1 MFPTL
6 WLSPPSSDPS
16 PTIEVL
22 SVVKTG
28 PGCVDARALG
38 KRVAA
43 LTGNAEA
50 SVGNSKKRAQL
61 SYSRTK
67 NGWSVEVTVV
77 GRGGA
82 VAGVRRLASTSP
94 ECSSLAEPLSL
105 VLSLLLQEQAAS
117 AEPTPAPD
125 AQAAFQAPSDSWHL
139 ETGLTFGAASGFQ
152 PALSLGPSLDVWIHA
167 PRMFSVVARGSWFLE
182 QHHETEGK
190 GFAVSYARLFLGA
203 CASWETPRIAL
214 PLCLGP
220 EVARVYARGFGY
232 TQSLDST
239 KYLGGVGA
247 SVGAHWQASDWFSLG
262 GDVLVG
268 LPFQRYRVESEA
280 PSADAHLLY
289 QQKMLSA
296 AAFLGFG
303 VSWF

>member
-1 MFPTL
+1 MFPTP
-6 WLSPPSSDPS
+6 WLSQPSSEPS

-22 SVVKTG
+22 SVVNTG
-28 PGCVDARALG
+28 PGCPNAEALG
-38 KRVAA
+38 KRVAS
-43 LTGNAEA
+43 LMGSAEA
-50 SVGNSKKRAQL
+50 SVGDSKKRAQV
-61 SYSRTK
+61 SYLRTR

-77 GRGGA
+77 GPGGA

-117 AEPTPAPD
+117 AEPTPVPN

-167 PRMFSVVARGSWFLE
+167 PRLFSIVARGSWYLE
-182 QHHETEGK
+182 QQRETQGK
-190 GFAVSYARLFLGA
+190 GFAVSYASLFLGA
-203 CASWETPRIAL
+203 CASWELQRVAMPI
-214 PLCLGP
+214 CLGP
-220 EVARVYARGFGY
+220 AAARVHAQGFGY
-232 TQSLDST
+232 SQSLETT
-239 KYLGGVGA
+239 KYLSGVGA
-247 SVGAHWQASDWFSLG
+247 SVGVHWQASDWLSLG

-268 LPFQRYRVESEA
+268 LPFQRYQLESEG
-280 PSADAHLLY
+280 PSAEARLLY

-296 AAFLGFG
+296 SAFLGFG